1 MAELDNSF
9 SEVISGAIA
18 TGVTDGLRR
27 CGLILID
34 EQEPERLVY
43 NVSENDSNRPTF
55 K

>member
-1 MAELDNSF
+1 MARSWQILILNSF

-34 EQEPERLVY
+34 EQE
-43 NVSENDSNRPTF
+43 SES
-55 K
+55 